1 VSALSGTV
9 GLFFGQE
16 CRATE
21 PEYKTIT
28 DPLQRML
35 ERADPATVEA
45 IAVYADPLQCG
56 MGFLAWGARVL
67 RTVSE
72 RSAGEEGPPG
82 GPPPPP
88 DQPAVPPDGDGHKEL
103 ESEHLGEELGGPRE
117 VRIVAVPPEM
127 LRRPQPGIR
136 TGE

>member
-45 IAVYADPLQCG
+45 VAVYADPLQCG
-56 MGFLAWGARVL
+56 MGLLAWIARVV

-72 RSAGEEGPPG
+72 RTAGEEGPPT
-82 GPPPPP
+82 GPSP
-88 DQPAVPPDGDGHKEL
+88 DQPVEPPSPDGHKEL
-103 ESEHLGEELGGPRE
+103 ESEQLGEELGGPRE
-117 VRIVAVPPEM
+117 VRIIKVPAEM